1 MGSQEFQ
8 LGLILLNSLLSR
20 AAQVSDR
27 MQAGT
32 LDKAALDE
40 LTAADAKARD
50 DQLAALERAR
60 AEGR

>member
-1 MGSQEFQ
+1 MDSQDLQ
-8 LGLILLNSLLSR
+8 LGLMLLNGLLTR
-20 AAQVSDR
+20 AAAVSER
-27 MQAGT
+27 IKSGT

-50 DQLAALERAR
+50 DQLAALDRAR